1 MHYCDDGHSDLPPLV
16 EKCRKIE
23 LRRNAMDATDPSS
36 AASSIPDWR
45 ELYTAALF
53 ETDKQKLP
61 ARMNEAERRLIQ
73 RSRELF
79 AMPGDNIEEKHAVDD
94 ALYALRAL
102 RSCLKLNT
110 NEPDAT

>member
-1 MHYCDDGHSDLPPLV
+1 
-16 EKCRKIE
+16 
-23 LRRNAMDATDPSS
+23 MDAADSSS
-36 AASSIPDWR
+36 ATSGLPDWR
-45 ELYTAALF
+45 KLYTAALF
-53 ETDKQKLP
+53 ETDREKLP
-61 ARMNEAERRLIQ
+61 GRIDEAEKRLLQ

-110 NEPDAT
+110 NEPDAA